1 MGYFLP
7 PERGVFKASNHSRE
21 ECLSEKGVI
30 QACAS
35 KNQVTP
41 PPPLKASWS
50 LGWWKSEGFG
60 YKEGWSQER

>member
-1 MGYFLP
+1 MGHFLP

-50 LGWWKSEGFG
+50 LGW
-60 YKEGWSQER
+60 